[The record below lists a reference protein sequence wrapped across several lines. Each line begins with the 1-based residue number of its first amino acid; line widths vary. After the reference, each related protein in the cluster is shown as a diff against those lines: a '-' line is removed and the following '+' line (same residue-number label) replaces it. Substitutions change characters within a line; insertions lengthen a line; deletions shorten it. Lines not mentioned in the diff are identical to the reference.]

1 MRRDLGALEAQEFD
15 LAVVGGGVFGICAAW
30 EAASRGLS
38 VALVEREDFAGA
50 CSAASFRMVHG
61 GIRYLQHGDIPRLR
75 ESVRERRTLLRVA
88 PHLVHPVP
96 IVIPTF
102 GHAMQGKELLWAGMK
117 LYDLCAGDRNRGIAD
132 PTRRIPP
139 GQLLSRSEVLAL
151 FPELEGS
158 GLNGGA
164 TFCDG
169 QMHDPP
175 RLALAFLHSAV
186 GAGAAAANY
195 VAATRLVREGARITG
210 VECADALTGGTLRI
224 RARVVLNTAG
234 AWSQRL
240 LARAAG
246 LRLQPEAVFSRDTC
260 FVLKRPAR
268 GAHALAV
275 LGRTHDPDALVSR
288 NARHLFLV
296 PWRERTLLGVWH
308 KVVPDDPD
316 ALAVYEDEV
325 ATFLGEVNAG
335 CPALR
340 LTPDDVSCF
349 NAGLVL
355 FGENRPGAA
364 DLRYGH
370 RSRLVDH
377 AVTDGVDGLL
387 TSIGVRWTTAR
398 GVAEAVITLAARKLR
413 RRVPPSRT
421 AETPVFGGDI
431 ADVGA
436 FIERTVRSRPPGV
449 TEDLAR
455 RLARLHGTGVD
466 GLFDRVRSEPALA
479 APVADAPVLEA
490 EVVHAVREE
499 MAQRLGDVIYRRTEL
514 GAGLRPSRPALEGCA
529 RLMAA
534 ELGWTPARTVE
545 EIELAERAFPVP
557 QARPAGG
564 PPARQPDAAA

>member
-1 MRRDLGALEAQEFD
+1 MQRDLGALPAREYDVAI
-15 LAVVGGGVFGICAAW
+15 VGGGIFGICAAW
-30 EAASRGLS
+30 EAVSRGLS
-38 VALVEREDFAGA
+38 VALIERGDFAGA

-61 GIRYLQHGDIPRLR
+61 GIRYIQHGDIARIR
-75 ESVRERRTLLRVA
+75 ESVRERRAWLRVA
-88 PHLVHPVP
+88 PHLVHPLP

-102 GHAMQGKELLWAGMK
+102 GHAMQGKEILWAGMK
-117 LYDLCAGDRNRGIAD
+117 LYELCAADRNRGIAD
-132 PTRRIPP
+132 QACRIPP
-139 GQLLSRSEVLAL
+139 GTLLSRAEVLAL
-151 FPELEGS
+151 FPELGDS
-158 GLNGGA
+158 PLNGA
-164 TFCDG
+164 VTFCDG

-175 RLALAFLHSAV
+175 RLALAFLRSAV
-186 GAGAAAANY
+186 QAGAVAGNY
-195 VAATRLVREGARITG
+195 VAASRFVREGARITG
-210 VECADALTGGTLRI
+210 VECADVLTGETLRI
-224 RARVVLNTAG
+224 RARMVVNTAG

-240 LARAAG
+240 LGRAAG
-246 LRLQPEAVFSRDTC
+246 LRLRPESAFSRDTC
-260 FVLKRPAR
+260 LVLKRPAR
-268 GAHALAV
+268 GIHALAL
-275 LGRTHDPDALVSR
+275 LGQTRDPDALLSR
-288 NARHLFLV
+288 AARHLFLV
-296 PWRERTLLGVWH
+296 PWRDRTLLGVWH
-308 KVVPDDPD
+308 KIVPDDPD
-316 ALAVYEDEV
+316 ALDVYEDEV

-355 FGENRPGAA
+355 FGENRLGAA

-377 AVTDGVDGLL
+377 AVTDGVDGLI

-398 GVAEAVITLAARKLR
+398 GVADAVVTLAARKLR

-431 ADVGA
+431 ADVAA
-436 FIERTVRSRPPGV
+436 FVERTVRLRPAGV

-466 GLFDRVRSEPALA
+466 ALFDRVRSEPALA
-479 APVADAPVLEA
+479 ATVADAPVLEA

-557 QARPAGG
+557 RARPAGG